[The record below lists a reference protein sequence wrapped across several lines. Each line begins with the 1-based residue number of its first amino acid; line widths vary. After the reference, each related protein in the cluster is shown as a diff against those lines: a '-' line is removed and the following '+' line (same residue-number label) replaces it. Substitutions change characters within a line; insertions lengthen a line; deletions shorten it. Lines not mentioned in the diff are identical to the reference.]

1 MTLML
6 SIGKLGAQAFQ
17 TKIDV
22 GANNIA
28 NSTTNGYKRNEVSFQ
43 DLMYQNAKLPVM
55 NGNEVEFVQGSGV
68 RAEFVGVDF
77 SQGTLLLDQ
86 NEYCMAILG
95 EGYFGVLDEQT
106 GQMLLTRDGSFG
118 VNADGNLVDV
128 AGREV
133 MGEWQTNGDGNR
145 IFQPILYRPNL
156 TANMTQLNQNNYYAA
171 PENLVSSN
179 DAPEGFGTVQ
189 HGALESSNV
198 DLATEMTNLIV
209 AQRAYNMNLK
219 SIQTADETW
228 QIINQL
234 R

>member
-1 MTLML
+1 MTFML

-55 NGNEVEFVQGSGV
+55 NGNEVKFIQGSGV

-77 SQGTLLLDQ
+77 SQGTIMTDQ
-86 NEYCMAILG
+86 NEYCMAISG
-95 EGYFGVLDEQT
+95 EGYFGVLDEAT
-106 GQMLLTRDGSFG
+106 GQMFLTRDGSFG
-118 VNADGNLVDV
+118 VNENGDLVDV
-128 AGREV
+128 SGRQV
-133 MGEWQTNGDGNR
+133 MGEWELNSDGTKT
-145 IFQPILYRPNL
+145 FQPILYRPNL
-156 TANMTQLNQNNYYAA
+156 TANMTKVNQNNYYVA
-171 PENLVSSN
+171 PENLISSVN
-179 DAPEGFGTVQ
+179 NSEGFGLIQ
-189 HGALESSNV
+189 QRALETSNV